1 MNQINEY
8 IKRMSEYFNQ
18 CFNVSYTPVEP
29 VKLKALERKIGVTTK
44 IVQLSRYDADMLFKK
59 AQDVFYHDKGV
70 FTNKELRDLILV
82 YVRTFTDIKFSQFF
96 ISNINFMK
104 SSIFRRAVL
113 VYIVSYDT
121 NQSMELLRNCLATEL
136 QNDPEK
142 QITVLCLRN
151 APYILETDGTKQ
163 MAAQF
168 QDGIKVYLQK
178 IAFPNAAGNGKFVT
192 KAITEF
198 FWLDNI
204 RVTQKIKV
212 FHEVCNEAGYEFLI
226 PYIAEPLIFAV
237 HHSENQQFRDQ
248 LVQILHKKMGDPR
261 NSSNKQYKWDSVSK
275 EAQDVYLSWLKRI
288 DLQLFFDVIDRTA
301 VDSMWR
307 YRRDFWEKYLD
318 KMYYTRVILAP
329 QAAQIARRI
338 ANGKELDYAKLDS
351 SVLNQSLFM
360 FSIGDYVFIEASHTG
375 KLRIWKGVKNSP
387 IPFYSNHSFRPTY
400 SYGIVKRSRA
410 CLEEFVHSS
419 PKTYSWQQKVARWI
433 HENI

>member
-8 IKRMSEYFNQ
+8 IKRMSEYCNH

-29 VKLKALERKIGVTTK
+29 VKLKALERKIGITTK
-44 IVQLSRYDADMLFKK
+44 IVHLSIYDADILYNK
-59 AQDVFYHDKGV
+59 AQDIFYHKKGI

-82 YVRTFTDIKFSQFF
+82 YVRTFSDINFSRFC

-113 VYIVSYDT
+113 VYILSYDV
-121 NQSMELLRNCLATEL
+121 NQSMDLLRQCLVAEL
-136 QNDPEK
+136 RRDPEK
-142 QITVLCLRN
+142 RNTVFCLRE
-151 APYILETDGTKQ
+151 APYIFEKDGTKQ
-163 MAAQF
+163 MAVAF

-178 IAFPNAAGNGKFVT
+178 IAFPNAAANGKFVT

-198 FWLDNI
+198 FWLKKI
-204 RVTQKIKV
+204 GATQKITV
-212 FHEVCNEAGYEFLI
+212 FHEVCKEAGYEVLI
-226 PYIAEPLIFAV
+226 PYIAEPLILAV
-237 HHSENQQFRDQ
+237 HYSQSLQFRDQ
-248 LVQILHKKMGDPR
+248 LVQTLHKKMGDPR
-261 NSSNKQYKWDSVSK
+261 DSSNKQYKWDSVSK
-275 EAQDVYLSWLKRI
+275 EAQDIYLSWLKRI

-307 YRRDFWEKYLD
+307 YRRDFWERYLD

-360 FSIGDYVFIEASHTG
+360 FSIGDYIFIEASHTG

-400 SYGIVKRSRA
+400 SYDVVKRSRA
-410 CLEEFVHSS
+410 CIQEFVHSS
-419 PKTYSWQQKVARWI
+419 PKTYSWQRSVARWI
-433 HENI
+433 HENL

>member
-261 NSSNKQYKWDSVSK
+261 NSSNKQYKWDGVSK
-275 EAQDVYLSWLKRI
+275 EAQDIYLSWLKRI
-288 DLQLFFDVIDRTA
+288 DLQLFFDVISRTA
-301 VDSMWR
+301 DSMWE
-307 YRRDFWEKYLD
+307 YRRDFWEKYVD

-329 QAAQIARRI
+329 EAEKVAKRI
-338 ANGKELDYAKLDS
+338 SGGKELDYARLTS
-351 SVLNQSLFM
+351 SVQKQSLFM
-360 FSIGDYVFIEASHTG
+360 FSIDDYVFVEASHNG
-375 KLRIWKGVKNSP
+375 KLRIWKGRKTCP
-387 IPFYSNHSFRPTY
+387 IPFYSPGIRHPEYPYDRLTKSPT
-400 SYGIVKRSRA
+400 VMA
-410 CLEEFVHSS
+410 DFVHHR
-419 PKTYSWQQKVARWI
+419 PEMHSWQSKVARWI